1 MELFKEFIS
10 QALIPALALALTG
23 LITWLGVK
31 LKGVFEKSDKEK
43 LYLSLASTC
52 VQAVEQIYKDLDGK
66 AKLEKALEAFSQ
78 MLKTRGIKLSP
89 IEMRMYIE
97 NAVGAFNDVFNKD
110 KGEDNQQ
117 PVVAGFVPADAD
129 KEEPPAEEQAEG

>member
-23 LITWLGVK
+23 FITWLGVK
-31 LKGVFEKSDKEK
+31 LKSVFEKSDKEK

-78 MLKTRGIKLSP
+78 MLKTRGVKLSP

-97 NAVGAFNDVFNKD
+97 DAVGAFNDVFTKD
-110 KGEDNQQ
+110 KGEEKQP
-117 PVVAGFVPADAD
+117 PVVAGFTPAEN

>member
-10 QALIPALALALTG
+10 QALIPALALAFTG
-23 LITWLGVK
+23 FITWLGVK

-97 NAVGAFNDVFNKD
+97 DAVGAFNDVFNKD
-110 KGEDNQQ
+110 KGEDKQP
-117 PVVAGFVPADAD
+117 PVVADFTPADAD
-129 KEEPPAEEQAEG
+129 TKEPPAEEQAEG